1 MMKTNMRKTM
11 LHYLLKV
18 KYYVLIGTIL
28 MPLSIYFKIQAPVIV
43 GKILNELLK
52 EGVGIVNYPEFLK
65 YIKLYLIYRTMFAI
79 LKYLS
84 ELILSYG
91 ANKSVIYIQNDLFK
105 KVLRFPVS
113 YFDKEPA
120 GKISS
125 RVGNDP
131 SQIKD
136 FFETSITNIIV
147 PSITIL
153 AILYKVVLLEPKL
166 LIPLILPMPLLTIG
180 NYIYAKVMRDSSFK
194 LREYVSEINSTF
206 NETIGTIDV
215 IRTFNGGPKKEKEFE
230 KVNENAFEQEK
241 RISLLAA
248 YLGFNFSKA
257 MKNLTLSLVIIYF
270 GIGTLQGKSFANV
283 GMIYIFI
290 DYTTQFFDNINN
302 TMMSIGI
309 FQRSMA
315 AAEHAFNM
323 FEVDLPL
330 EDLSDNGINL
340 KGDVEF
346 KDVDFSY
353 VEGEQV
359 LHSLSVK
366 VGEGQS
372 VGIVGRTG
380 AGKSSLMNLLF
391 RFYDPDR
398 GEITI
403 GGNDICKMSLRDLRK
418 NMSIVIQDPFLFMG
432 TIETNVSLNTPG
444 IDEKMVEDALIKVG
458 ASDFVSKLENGI
470 KTTVTEKGMTYS
482 LGERQLISFARA
494 LVHNPK
500 ILVLDEATA
509 SIDSETESL
518 IQHAIKTIQEGRT
531 TFIIAHRLSTIMNC
545 DKIIVLDKGRIVE
558 EGTHEELLKLN
569 GIYNEMWLKSL
580 EEKNVG

>member
-1 MMKTNMRKTM
+1 MKTNMKKTM
-11 LHYLLKV
+11 LHYLMKV
-18 KYYVLIGTIL
+18 KYYILIGTIL
-28 MPLSIYFKIQAPVIV
+28 MPLSIYFKIQSPIV
-43 GKILNELLK
+43 VGRILNELLK
-52 EGVGIVNYPEFLK
+52 EGVGIVNYPEFWKDVKLFLYYLLLFAVLK
-65 YIKLYLIYRTMFAI
+65 FA
-79 LKYLS
+79 S
-84 ELILSYG
+84 ELILAYG
-91 ANKSVIYIQNDLFK
+91 ANKSIVYIQNDLFK

-120 GKISS
+120 GRISS

-131 SQIKD
+131 AQIKD
-136 FFETSITNIIV
+136 FFETAISYIIV
-147 PSITIL
+147 PSLTIL
-153 AILYKVVLLEPKL
+153 AILYKIVVLEPRL
-166 LIPLILPMPLLTIG
+166 LIPLILPMPILAIG
-180 NYIYAKVMRDSSFK
+180 NYIYAKIMRDASFK
-194 LREYVSEINSTF
+194 VRQYVSEINSTF

-215 IRTFNGGPKKEKEFE
+215 IRSFNGKDKKKKEFDNLNESAFKED
-230 KVNENAFEQEK
+230 
-241 RISLLAA
+241 RRLSMLAA
-248 YLGFNFSKA
+248 YLGFNFSET

-270 GIGTLQGKSFANV
+270 GIGTLRGEDFANI

-290 DYTTQFFDNINN
+290 NYTTQFFDNINN

-315 AAEHAFNM
+315 SAEHAFNM
-323 FEVDLPL
+323 FDVDLPL
-330 EDLSDNGINL
+330 EDLTDNGINL

-359 LHSLSVK
+359 LHNLSVK

-398 GEITI
+398 GEINI
-403 GGNDICKMSLRDLRK
+403 GGENICEMSLRDLRK
-418 NMSIVIQDPFLFMG
+418 DMSIVIQDPFLFMG
-432 TIETNVSLNTPG
+432 TIESNVSLNTPG
-444 IDEKMVEDALIKVG
+444 IDKEMVKDALIKVG
-458 ASDFVSKLENGI
+458 AGDFVSKLENGVD
-470 KTTVTEKGMTYS
+470 TVVTEKGMTYS

-518 IQHAIKTIQEGRT
+518 IQHAIKTIQQGRT

-558 EGTHEELLKLN
+558 EGTHDELLELH
-569 GIYNEMWLKSL
+569 GIYNDMWLKSL
-580 EEKNVG
+580 EEKM

>member
-1 MMKTNMRKTM
+1 MKTNMKMTM
-11 LHYLLKV
+11 IHYLMKV
-18 KYYVLIGTIL
+18 KYYILIGTIL
-28 MPLSIYFKIQAPVIV
+28 MPISIYFKIQSPIV
-43 GKILNELLK
+43 VGRILNELLK
-52 EGVGIVNYPEFLK
+52 EGVGIVNYPEFWKDVKLFLYYLLLFAVLK
-65 YIKLYLIYRTMFAI
+65 FA
-79 LKYLS
+79 S
-84 ELILSYG
+84 ELILAYG
-91 ANKSVIYIQNDLFK
+91 ANKSVVYIQNDLFK

-120 GKISS
+120 GRISS

-131 SQIKD
+131 AQIKD
-136 FFETSITNIIV
+136 FFETAISYIIV
-147 PSITIL
+147 PSLTIL
-153 AILYKVVLLEPKL
+153 AILYKIVILEPRL
-166 LIPLILPMPLLTIG
+166 LLPLILPMPILTIG
-180 NYIYAKVMRDSSFK
+180 NYIYAKIMRDASFK
-194 LREYVSEINSTF
+194 VRQFVSEINSTF

-215 IRTFNGGPKKEKEFE
+215 IRSFNGKDKKKKEFDNLNESAFKEDRRLSML
-230 KVNENAFEQEK
+230 N
-241 RISLLAA
+241 A

-270 GIGTLQGKSFANV
+270 GIGTLRGEDFANV

-290 DYTTQFFDNINN
+290 NYTTQFFDNINN
-302 TMMSIGI
+302 TMMSIGT

-315 AAEHAFNM
+315 SAEHAFNM
-323 FEVDLPL
+323 FDVDLPL
-330 EDLSDNGINL
+330 EDLTDNGINL

-359 LHSLSVK
+359 LHRLSVK

-391 RFYDPDR
+391 RFYNPDR

-403 GGNDICKMSLRDLRK
+403 DGKDICKMSLRDLRK

-432 TIETNVSLNTPG
+432 TIESNVSLHTPG

-458 ASDFVSKLENGI
+458 ASDFVSKLENGV

-580 EEKNVG
+580 EEKKVG

>member
-1 MMKTNMRKTM
+1 MKTNMKKTM
-11 LHYLLKV
+11 LHYLMKV
-18 KYYVLIGTIL
+18 KYYILIGTIL
-28 MPLSIYFKIQAPVIV
+28 MPLSIYFKIQSPIV
-43 GKILNELLK
+43 VGRILNELLK
-52 EGVGIVNYPEFLK
+52 EGVGIVNYPEFWKDVKLFLYYLLLFAVLK
-65 YIKLYLIYRTMFAI
+65 FA
-79 LKYLS
+79 S
-84 ELILSYG
+84 ELILAYG
-91 ANKSVIYIQNDLFK
+91 ANKSIVYIQNDLFK

-120 GKISS
+120 GRISS

-131 SQIKD
+131 AQIKD
-136 FFETSITNIIV
+136 FFQTAISYIIV
-147 PSITIL
+147 PSLTIL
-153 AILYKVVLLEPKL
+153 AILYKIVVLEPRL
-166 LIPLILPMPLLTIG
+166 LIPLILPMPILAIG
-180 NYIYAKVMRDSSFK
+180 NYIYAKIMRDASFK
-194 LREYVSEINSTF
+194 VRQYVSEINSTF

-215 IRTFNGGPKKEKEFE
+215 IRSFNGKDKKKKEFE
-230 KVNENAFEQEK
+230 NLNESAFKED
-241 RISLLAA
+241 RRLSMLAA
-248 YLGFNFSKA
+248 YLGFNFSDT

-270 GIGTLQGKSFANV
+270 GVGTLRGEDFANI

-290 DYTTQFFDNINN
+290 NYTTQFFDNINN

-315 AAEHAFNM
+315 SAEHAFNM
-323 FEVDLPL
+323 FDVDLPL
-330 EDLSDNGINL
+330 EDLTDNRVDL
-340 KGDVEF
+340 AGDVEF

-359 LHSLSVK
+359 LHNLSVK

-403 GGNDICKMSLRDLRK
+403 GGENICEMSLRDLRK
-418 NMSIVIQDPFLFMG
+418 DMSIVIQDPFLFMG
-432 TIETNVSLNTPG
+432 TIESNVSLNTPG
-444 IDEKMVEDALIKVG
+444 IDKEMVEDALIKVG
-458 ASDFVSKLENGI
+458 AGDFVSKLENGI
-470 KTTVTEKGMTYS
+470 DTVVTEKGMTYS

-509 SIDSETESL
+509 SIDSETERL

-580 EEKNVG
+580 EEKM

>member
-1 MMKTNMRKTM
+1 MKTNMKKTM
-11 LHYLLKV
+11 LHYLMKV
-18 KYYVLIGTIL
+18 KYYILIGTIL
-28 MPLSIYFKIQAPVIV
+28 MPLSIYFKIQSPIV
-43 GKILNELLK
+43 VGRILNELLK
-52 EGVGIVNYPEFLK
+52 EGVGIVNYPEFWKDVKLFLYYLLLFAVLK
-65 YIKLYLIYRTMFAI
+65 FA
-79 LKYLS
+79 S
-84 ELILSYG
+84 ELILAYG
-91 ANKSVIYIQNDLFK
+91 ANKSIVYIQNDLFK

-120 GKISS
+120 GRISS

-131 SQIKD
+131 AQIKD
-136 FFETSITNIIV
+136 FFETAISYIIV
-147 PSITIL
+147 PSLTIL
-153 AILYKVVLLEPKL
+153 AILYKIVVLEPRL
-166 LIPLILPMPLLTIG
+166 LIPLILPMPILAIG
-180 NYIYAKVMRDSSFK
+180 NYIYAKIMRDASFK
-194 LREYVSEINSTF
+194 VRQYVSEINSTF

-215 IRTFNGGPKKEKEFE
+215 IRSFNGKDKKKKEFE
-230 KVNENAFEQEK
+230 NLNESAFKED
-241 RISLLAA
+241 RRLSMLAA
-248 YLGFNFSKA
+248 YLGFNFSET

-270 GIGTLQGKSFANV
+270 GVGTLRGEDFANI

-290 DYTTQFFDNINN
+290 NYTTQFFDNINN

-315 AAEHAFNM
+315 SAEHAFNM
-323 FEVDLPL
+323 FDVDLPL
-330 EDLSDNGINL
+330 EDLTDNGINL

-353 VEGEQV
+353 VKGEQV

-403 GGNDICKMSLRDLRK
+403 GGKDICKMSLRDLRK

-432 TIETNVSLNTPG
+432 TIESNVSLNTPG
-444 IDEKMVEDALIKVG
+444 IDKEMVKDALIKVG
-458 ASDFVSKLENGI
+458 AGDFVSKLENGVD
-470 KTTVTEKGMTYS
+470 TVVTEKGMTYS

-518 IQHAIKTIQEGRT
+518 IQHAIKTIQQGRT

-558 EGTHEELLKLN
+558 EGTHEELLGLQ

-580 EEKNVG
+580 EEKM

>member
-1 MMKTNMRKTM
+1 MKTNMKKTM
-11 LHYLLKV
+11 LHYLMKV
-18 KYYVLIGTIL
+18 KYYIFIGTIL
-28 MPLSIYFKIQAPVIV
+28 MPLSIYFKIQSPIV
-43 GKILNELLK
+43 VGRILNELLK
-52 EGVGIVNYPEFLK
+52 EGVGIVNYPEFWKDVKLFLYYLLLFAVLK
-65 YIKLYLIYRTMFAI
+65 FA
-79 LKYLS
+79 S
-84 ELILSYG
+84 ELILAYG
-91 ANKSVIYIQNDLFK
+91 ANKSIVYIQNDLFK

-131 SQIKD
+131 AQIKD
-136 FFETSITNIIV
+136 FFETAISYIIV
-147 PSITIL
+147 PSLTIL
-153 AILYKVVLLEPKL
+153 AILYKIVVLEPRL
-166 LIPLILPMPLLTIG
+166 LIPLILPMPILAIG
-180 NYIYAKVMRDSSFK
+180 NYIYAKIMRDASFK
-194 LREYVSEINSTF
+194 VRQYVSEINSTF

-215 IRTFNGGPKKEKEFE
+215 IRSFNGKDKKKKEFDNLNESAFKED
-230 KVNENAFEQEK
+230 
-241 RISLLAA
+241 RRLSMLAA
-248 YLGFNFSKA
+248 YLGFNFSET
-257 MKNLTLSLVIIYF
+257 MKNLTMSLVIIYF
-270 GIGTLQGKSFANV
+270 GIGTLRGDDFANV

-290 DYTTQFFDNINN
+290 NYTTQFFDNINN
-302 TMMSIGI
+302 TMMSIGT

-323 FEVDLPL
+323 FNVDLPL
-330 EDLSDNGINL
+330 EDLTDNGINL
-340 KGDVEF
+340 AGDVEF

-359 LHSLSVK
+359 LHNLSVK

-444 IDEKMVEDALIKVG
+444 IDANMVEDALIKVG

-470 KTTVTEKGMTYS
+470 RTTVTEKGMTYS

-518 IQHAIKTIQEGRT
+518 IQNAIKTIQEGRT

>member
-1 MMKTNMRKTM
+1 MKTNMKKTM
-11 LHYLLKV
+11 LHYLMKV
-18 KYYVLIGTIL
+18 KYYILIGTIL
-28 MPLSIYFKIQAPVIV
+28 MPLSIYFKIQSPIV
-43 GKILNELLK
+43 VGRILNELLK
-52 EGVGIVNYPEFLK
+52 EGVGIVNYPEFWKDVKLFLYYLLLFAVLK
-65 YIKLYLIYRTMFAI
+65 FA
-79 LKYLS
+79 S
-84 ELILSYG
+84 ELILAYG
-91 ANKSVIYIQNDLFK
+91 ANKSIVCIQNDLFK

-136 FFETSITNIIV
+136 FFETAISYIIV
-147 PSITIL
+147 PSLTIL
-153 AILYKVVLLEPKL
+153 AILYKIVVLEPRL
-166 LIPLILPMPLLTIG
+166 LIPLILPMPILAIG
-180 NYIYAKVMRDSSFK
+180 NYIYAKIMRDASFK
-194 LREYVSEINSTF
+194 VRQYVSEINSTF

-215 IRTFNGGPKKEKEFE
+215 IRSFNGKDKKKKEFHNLNESAFKED
-230 KVNENAFEQEK
+230 
-241 RISLLAA
+241 RRLSMLAA
-248 YLGFNFSKA
+248 YLGFNFSET

-270 GIGTLQGKSFANV
+270 GIGTLRGEDFANV

-290 DYTTQFFDNINN
+290 NYTTQFFDNINN
-302 TMMSIGI
+302 TMMSIGT

-323 FEVDLPL
+323 FNVDLPL
-330 EDLSDNGINL
+330 EDLTDNGINL
-340 KGDVEF
+340 TGDVEF
-346 KDVDFSY
+346 KNVDFSY

-359 LHSLSVK
+359 LHNLSLK

-391 RFYDPDR
+391 RFYDPSS

-403 GGNDICKMSLRDLRK
+403 GGNGICKMSLRDLRK

-432 TIETNVSLNTPG
+432 TIESNVSLHTPG
-444 IDEKMVEDALIKVG
+444 IDANMVEDALVKVG

-470 KTTVTEKGMTYS
+470 KTKVTEKGMTYS

-518 IQHAIKTIQEGRT
+518 IQNAIKTIQEGRT

>member
-1 MMKTNMRKTM
+1 MKTNMKKTM
-11 LHYLLKV
+11 LHYLMKV
-18 KYYVLIGTIL
+18 KYYILIGTIL
-28 MPLSIYFKIQAPVIV
+28 MPLSIYFKIQSPIV
-43 GKILNELLK
+43 VGRILNELLK
-52 EGVGIVNYPEFLK
+52 EGVGIVNYPEFWKDVKLFLYYLLLFAVLK
-65 YIKLYLIYRTMFAI
+65 FA
-79 LKYLS
+79 S
-84 ELILSYG
+84 ELILAYG
-91 ANKSVIYIQNDLFK
+91 ANKSIVYIQNDLFK

-131 SQIKD
+131 AQIKD
-136 FFETSITNIIV
+136 FFETAISYIIV
-147 PSITIL
+147 PSLTIL
-153 AILYKVVLLEPKL
+153 AILYKIVVLEPRL
-166 LIPLILPMPLLTIG
+166 LIPLILPMPILAIG
-180 NYIYAKVMRDSSFK
+180 NYIYAKIMRDASFK
-194 LREYVSEINSTF
+194 VRQYVSEINSTF

-215 IRTFNGGPKKEKEFE
+215 IRSFNGKDKKKKEFDNLNESAFKED
-230 KVNENAFEQEK
+230 
-241 RISLLAA
+241 RRLSMLAA
-248 YLGFNFSKA
+248 YLGFNFSET

-270 GIGTLQGKSFANV
+270 GIGTLRGEDFANV

-290 DYTTQFFDNINN
+290 NYTTQFFDNINN
-302 TMMSIGI
+302 TMMSIGT

-323 FEVDLPL
+323 FDVDLPL
-330 EDLSDNGINL
+330 EDLTDNGIDL

-359 LHSLSVK
+359 LHNLSVK

-444 IDEKMVEDALIKVG
+444 IDANMVEDALIKVG

-470 KTTVTEKGMTYS
+470 RTTVTEKGMTYS

-518 IQHAIKTIQEGRT
+518 IQNAIKTIQEGRT

-558 EGTHEELLKLN
+558 EGKHEELLKLN

-580 EEKNVG
+580 EEKCS

>member
-1 MMKTNMRKTM
+1 MKTNMKKTM
-11 LHYLLKV
+11 LHYLMKV
-18 KYYVLIGTIL
+18 KYYILIGTIL
-28 MPLSIYFKIQAPVIV
+28 MPLSIYFKIQSPIV
-43 GKILNELLK
+43 VGRILNELLK
-52 EGVGIVNYPEFLK
+52 EGVGIVNYPEFWKDVKLFLYYLLLFAVLK
-65 YIKLYLIYRTMFAI
+65 FA
-79 LKYLS
+79 S
-84 ELILSYG
+84 ELILAYG
-91 ANKSVIYIQNDLFK
+91 ANKSIVYIQNDLFK

-131 SQIKD
+131 AQIKD
-136 FFETSITNIIV
+136 FFETAISYIIV
-147 PSITIL
+147 PSLTIL
-153 AILYKVVLLEPKL
+153 AILYKIVVLEPRL
-166 LIPLILPMPLLTIG
+166 LIPLILPMPILAIG
-180 NYIYAKVMRDSSFK
+180 NYIYAKIMRDASFK
-194 LREYVSEINSTF
+194 VRQYVSEINSTF

-215 IRTFNGGPKKEKEFE
+215 IRSFNGKDKKKKEFDNLNESAFKED
-230 KVNENAFEQEK
+230 
-241 RISLLAA
+241 RRLSMLAA
-248 YLGFNFSKA
+248 YLGFNFSET

-270 GIGTLQGKSFANV
+270 GIGTLRGEDFANV

-290 DYTTQFFDNINN
+290 NYTTQFFDNINN
-302 TMMSIGI
+302 TMMSIGT

-323 FEVDLPL
+323 FDVDLPL
-330 EDLSDNGINL
+330 EDLTDNGINL
-340 KGDVEF
+340 TGDVEF
-346 KDVDFSY
+346 KNVDFSY

-359 LHSLSVK
+359 LHNLSVK

-391 RFYDPDR
+391 RFYDPSR

-403 GGNDICKMSLRDLRK
+403 GGENISKMSLRDLRK

-444 IDEKMVEDALIKVG
+444 IDANMVEDALIKVG

-470 KTTVTEKGMTYS
+470 RTTVTEKGMTYS

-518 IQHAIKTIQEGRT
+518 IQNAIKTIQEGRT

-558 EGTHEELLKLN
+558 EGKHEELLKLN

-580 EEKNVG
+580 EEKCS

>member
-1 MMKTNMRKTM
+1 MKTNMKKTM
-11 LHYLLKV
+11 LHYLMKV
-18 KYYVLIGTIL
+18 KYYILIGTIL
-28 MPLSIYFKIQAPVIV
+28 MPLSIYFKIQSPIV
-43 GKILNELLK
+43 VGRILNELLK
-52 EGVGIVNYPEFLK
+52 EGVGIVNYPEFWKDVKLFLYYLLLFAVLK
-65 YIKLYLIYRTMFAI
+65 FA
-79 LKYLS
+79 S
-84 ELILSYG
+84 ELILAYG
-91 ANKSVIYIQNDLFK
+91 ANKSIVYIQNDLFK

-120 GKISS
+120 GRISS

-131 SQIKD
+131 AQIKD
-136 FFETSITNIIV
+136 FFETAISYIIV
-147 PSITIL
+147 PSLTIL
-153 AILYKVVLLEPKL
+153 AILYKIVVLEPRL
-166 LIPLILPMPLLTIG
+166 LIPLILPMPILAIG
-180 NYIYAKVMRDSSFK
+180 NYIYAKIMRDASFK
-194 LREYVSEINSTF
+194 VRQYVSEINSTF

-215 IRTFNGGPKKEKEFE
+215 IRSFNGKNKKKKEFDNLSESAFKED
-230 KVNENAFEQEK
+230 
-241 RISLLAA
+241 RRLSMLAA
-248 YLGFNFSKA
+248 YLGFNFSET

-270 GIGTLQGKSFANV
+270 GVGTLRGEDFANI

-290 DYTTQFFDNINN
+290 NYTTQIFDNINN

-315 AAEHAFNM
+315 SAEHAFNM
-323 FEVDLPL
+323 FDVDLPL
-330 EDLSDNGINL
+330 EDLTNNGINL

-398 GEITI
+398 GEINI
-403 GGNDICKMSLRDLRK
+403 GGENICEMSLRDLRK
-418 NMSIVIQDPFLFMG
+418 DMSIVIQDPFLFMG
-432 TIETNVSLNTPG
+432 TIESNVSLNTPG
-444 IDEKMVEDALIKVG
+444 IDKKMVEDALIKVG
-458 ASDFVSKLENGI
+458 AGDFVSKLENGVD
-470 KTTVTEKGMTYS
+470 TVVTEKGMTYS

-518 IQHAIKTIQEGRT
+518 IQHAIKTIQQGRT

-580 EEKNVG
+580 EEKM

>member
-1 MMKTNMRKTM
+1 MKTNMKKTM
-11 LHYLLKV
+11 LHYLMKV
-18 KYYVLIGTIL
+18 KYYILIGTIL
-28 MPLSIYFKIQAPVIV
+28 MPLSIYFKIQSPIV
-43 GKILNELLK
+43 VGRILNELLK
-52 EGVGIVNYPEFLK
+52 EGVGIVNYPEFWKDVKLFLYYLLLFAVLK
-65 YIKLYLIYRTMFAI
+65 FA
-79 LKYLS
+79 S
-84 ELILSYG
+84 ELILAYG
-91 ANKSVIYIQNDLFK
+91 ANKSIVYIQNDLFK

-131 SQIKD
+131 AQIKD
-136 FFETSITNIIV
+136 FFETAISFIIV
-147 PSITIL
+147 PSLTIL
-153 AILYKVVLLEPKL
+153 AILYKIVVLEPRL
-166 LIPLILPMPLLTIG
+166 LIPLILPMPILAIG
-180 NYIYAKVMRDSSFK
+180 NYIYAKIMRDASFK
-194 LREYVSEINSTF
+194 VRQYVSEINSTF

-215 IRTFNGGPKKEKEFE
+215 IRSFNGKDKKKKEFDNLNESAFKED
-230 KVNENAFEQEK
+230 
-241 RISLLAA
+241 RRLSMLAA
-248 YLGFNFSKA
+248 YLGFNFSET

-270 GIGTLQGKSFANV
+270 GIGTLRGEDFANV

-290 DYTTQFFDNINN
+290 NYTTQFFDNINN
-302 TMMSIGI
+302 TMMSIGT

-315 AAEHAFNM
+315 AAEHAFKM
-323 FEVDLPL
+323 FDVDLPL
-330 EDLSDNGINL
+330 EDLTDNRVDL
-340 KGDVEF
+340 AGDVEF

-359 LHSLSVK
+359 LHNLSVK

-470 KTTVTEKGMTYS
+470 RTTVTEKGMTYS

-518 IQHAIKTIQEGRT
+518 IQNAIKTIQEGRT

-558 EGTHEELLKLN
+558 EGKHEELLKLN

>member
-1 MMKTNMRKTM
+1 MKTNMKKTM
-11 LHYLLKV
+11 LHYLMKV
-18 KYYVLIGTIL
+18 KYYILIGTIL
-28 MPLSIYFKIQAPVIV
+28 MPLSIYFKIQSPIV
-43 GKILNELLK
+43 VGRILNELLK
-52 EGVGIVNYPEFLK
+52 EGVGIVNYPEFWKDVKLFLYYLLLFAVLK
-65 YIKLYLIYRTMFAI
+65 FA
-79 LKYLS
+79 S
-84 ELILSYG
+84 ELILAYG
-91 ANKSVIYIQNDLFK
+91 ANKSIVYIQNDLFK

-120 GKISS
+120 GRISS

-131 SQIKD
+131 AQIKD
-136 FFETSITNIIV
+136 FFETAISYIIV
-147 PSITIL
+147 PSLTIL
-153 AILYKVVLLEPKL
+153 AILYKIVVLEPRL
-166 LIPLILPMPLLTIG
+166 LIPLILPMPILAIG
-180 NYIYAKVMRDSSFK
+180 NYIYAKIMRDASFK
-194 LREYVSEINSTF
+194 VRQYVSEINSTF

-215 IRTFNGGPKKEKEFE
+215 IRSFNGKDKKKKEFDNLNESAFKED
-230 KVNENAFEQEK
+230 
-241 RISLLAA
+241 RRLSMLAA
-248 YLGFNFSKA
+248 YLGFNFSET

-270 GIGTLQGKSFANV
+270 GIGTLRGEDFANV

-290 DYTTQFFDNINN
+290 NYTTQFFDNINN
-302 TMMSIGI
+302 TMMSIGT

-323 FEVDLPL
+323 FNVDLPL
-330 EDLSDNGINL
+330 EDLTDNGINL
-340 KGDVEF
+340 AGDVEF
-346 KDVDFSY
+346 KNVDFSY

-359 LHSLSVK
+359 LHNLSVK

-444 IDEKMVEDALIKVG
+444 IDANMVEESLIKVG

-470 KTTVTEKGMTYS
+470 RTTVTEKGMTYS

-518 IQHAIKTIQEGRT
+518 IQNAIKTIQEGRT

-558 EGTHEELLKLN
+558 EGKHEELLKLN

-580 EEKNVG
+580 EEKM

>member
-1 MMKTNMRKTM
+1 MKTNMRKTM

-28 MPLSIYFKIQAPVIV
+28 MPLSIYFKIQSPIV
-43 GKILNELLK
+43 VGRILNELLK
-52 EGVGIVNYPEFLK
+52 EGVGIVNYPEFWKDVKLFLYYLLLFAVLK
-65 YIKLYLIYRTMFAI
+65 FA
-79 LKYLS
+79 S
-84 ELILSYG
+84 ELILAYG
-91 ANKSVIYIQNDLFK
+91 ANKSIVYIQNDLFK
-105 KVLRFPVS
+105 KVSRFPVS

-131 SQIKD
+131 AQIKD
-136 FFETSITNIIV
+136 FFETAISYIIV
-147 PSITIL
+147 PFLTIL
-153 AILYKVVLLEPKL
+153 AILYKIIVLEPRL
-166 LIPLILPMPLLTIG
+166 LIPLILPMPILAIG
-180 NYIYAKVMRDSSFK
+180 NYIYAKIMRDASFK
-194 LREYVSEINSTF
+194 VRQYVSEINSTF

-215 IRTFNGGPKKEKEFE
+215 IRSFNGKDKKKKEFDNLNESAFKED
-230 KVNENAFEQEK
+230 
-241 RISLLAA
+241 RRLSMLAA
-248 YLGFNFSKA
+248 YLGFNFSETI
-257 MKNLTLSLVIIYF
+257 KNLTLSLVIIYF
-270 GIGTLQGKSFANV
+270 GIGTLRGEDFANV

-290 DYTTQFFDNINN
+290 NYTTQFFDNINN
-302 TMMSIGI
+302 TMMSIGT

-323 FEVDLPL
+323 FNVDLPL
-330 EDLSDNGINL
+330 EDLTDNGINL
-340 KGDVEF
+340 AGDVEF
-346 KDVDFSY
+346 KNVDFSY

-359 LHSLSVK
+359 LHNLSVK

-470 KTTVTEKGMTYS
+470 RTTVTEKGMTYS

-518 IQHAIKTIQEGRT
+518 IQNAIKTIQEGRT

>member
-1 MMKTNMRKTM
+1 MKTNMKKTM
-11 LHYLLKV
+11 LHYLMKV
-18 KYYVLIGTIL
+18 KYYILIGTIL
-28 MPLSIYFKIQAPVIV
+28 MPLSIYFKIQSPIV
-43 GKILNELLK
+43 VGRILNELLK
-52 EGVGIVNYPEFLK
+52 EGVGIVNYPEFWKDVKLFLYYLLLFAVLK
-65 YIKLYLIYRTMFAI
+65 FA
-79 LKYLS
+79 S
-84 ELILSYG
+84 ELILAYG
-91 ANKSVIYIQNDLFK
+91 ANKSIVYIQNDLFK

-120 GKISS
+120 GRISS

-131 SQIKD
+131 AQIKD
-136 FFETSITNIIV
+136 FFETAISYIIV
-147 PSITIL
+147 PSLTIL
-153 AILYKVVLLEPKL
+153 AILYKIIVLEPRL
-166 LIPLILPMPLLTIG
+166 LIPLILPMPILAIG
-180 NYIYAKVMRDSSFK
+180 NYIYAKIMRDASFK
-194 LREYVSEINSTF
+194 VRQYVSEINSTF

-215 IRTFNGGPKKEKEFE
+215 IRSFNGKDKKKKEFDNLNESAFKED
-230 KVNENAFEQEK
+230 
-241 RISLLAA
+241 RRLSMLAA
-248 YLGFNFSKA
+248 YLGFNFSET

-270 GIGTLQGKSFANV
+270 GIGTLRGEDFANV

-290 DYTTQFFDNINN
+290 NYTTQFFDNINN
-302 TMMSIGI
+302 TMMSIGT

-323 FEVDLPL
+323 FNVDLPL
-330 EDLSDNGINL
+330 EDLTDNGINL
-340 KGDVEF
+340 AGNVEF
-346 KDVDFSY
+346 KNVDFSY

-359 LHSLSVK
+359 LHNLSVK

-403 GGNDICKMSLRDLRK
+403 GGDKISEMSLRDLRK
-418 NMSIVIQDPFLFMG
+418 DMSIVIQDPFLFMG
-432 TIETNVSLNTPG
+432 TIESNVSLNTPG
-444 IDEKMVEDALIKVG
+444 IDKEMVEDALIKVG
-458 ASDFVSKLENGI
+458 AGDFVSKLENGI
-470 KTTVTEKGMTYS
+470 DTVVTEKGMTYS

-518 IQHAIKTIQEGRT
+518 IQHAIKTIQQGRT

-558 EGTHEELLKLN
+558 EGTHDELLGLQ

-580 EEKNVG
+580 EEKM